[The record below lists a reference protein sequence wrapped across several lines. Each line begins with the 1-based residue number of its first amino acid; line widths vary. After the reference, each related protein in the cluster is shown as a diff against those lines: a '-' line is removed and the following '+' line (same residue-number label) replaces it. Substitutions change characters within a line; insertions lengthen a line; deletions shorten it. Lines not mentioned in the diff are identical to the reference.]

1 MSPADYRIKGIPFPL
16 LRRFQARARA
26 EGLDTRQA
34 LIACMVRYTE
44 GDESLLRAIKASH
57 RELQQSAI
65 EIARGP
71 R

>member
-16 LRRFQARARA
+16 LRRFQAKARA

-44 GDESLLRAIKASH
+44 GDESLMRAIKASH
-57 RELQQSAI
+57 QELQDAFVVV
-65 EIARGP
+65 ARGP